1 MLISLASSVPVIMDG
16 MAGLSGDESIETKG
30 GCEDEGDDD
39 DVVVVSLV
47 D

>member
-1 MLISLASSVPVIMDG
+1 MMDG

-39 DVVVVSLV
+39 DVVVLSLV